1 MIAPVIILALS
12 TLLWTSA
19 FAYARWQERHSQNPV
34 NPAIAIA
41 RSATNSLIMFVAVL
55 VVLFAVKQE
64 FEHPKFFKPSNMNS
78 QSTK

>member
-12 TLLWTSA
+12 TLFWTMA
-19 FAYARWQERHSQNPV
+19 FAFARWQERHSQSPV
-34 NPAIAIA
+34 NPALAIA

-55 VVLFAVKQE
+55 VILFAVKQE
-64 FEHPKFFKPSNMNS
+64 FDNPKIFKPTNMNS